1 MSENLRRLKIKEMEE
16 LEQIRNDYDIQTRHI
31 IEDIRKEQDDNII
44 YWLKQIL
51 IELVKINRAK
61 DRP

>member
-1 MSENLRRLKIKEMEE
+1 MSESLRRLKIKEMEE
-16 LEQIRNDYDIQTRHI
+16 LEQIRNDYDTQTRHM
-31 IEDIRKEQDDNII
+31 IEDIRKEQDDNLI

-51 IELVKINRAK
+51 IELVKINRTK

>member
-16 LEQIRNDYDIQTRHI
+16 LEQIRNDYDTQTRHM
-31 IEDIRKEQDDNII
+31 IEDIRKEQDDNLI

-51 IELVKINRAK
+51 IELVKINRTK

>member
-16 LEQIRNDYDIQTRHI
+16 LEQIRNDYDTQTRHM
-31 IEDIRKEQDDNII
+31 IEDIRKEQDDNLI

-51 IELVKINRAK
+51 IELVKINRTK
-61 DRP
+61 DKP